1 MYSGVYLFLKVV
13 EKKIFL
19 KKKVMECIVKY
30 TLPTL
35 TTLCEPVKND
45 LLVVEV
51 KPCQTNVKPTA
62 LKNPLRRIAISP
74 RGFESTPNC

>member
-1 MYSGVYLFLKVV
+1 MYSGVYLILKVV

-35 TTLCEPVKND
+35 TTLCESVK
-45 LLVVEV
+45 
-51 KPCQTNVKPTA
+51 K
-62 LKNPLRRIAISP
+62 
-74 RGFESTPNC
+74 

>member
-1 MYSGVYLFLKVV
+1 MYSGVYLILKVV

-19 KKKVMECIVKY
+19 KKKVMECIFEY

-51 KPCQTNVKPTA
+51 K
-62 LKNPLRRIAISP
+62 LILD
-74 RGFESTPNC
+74 

>member
-1 MYSGVYLFLKVV
+1 MYSGVYLIRKVV
-13 EKKIFL
+13 EKKLFL

-35 TTLCEPVKND
+35 TTLCESVKND

-51 KPCQTNVKPTA
+51 KPC
-62 LKNPLRRIAISP
+62 
-74 RGFESTPNC
+74 ESVSNQWL

>member
-19 KKKVMECIVKY
+19 NKKVMECIFKY
-30 TLPTL
+30 TRLYTNYIL
-35 TTLCEPVKND
+35 VSVKKD

-51 KPCQTNVKPTA
+51 KPC
-62 LKNPLRRIAISP
+62 
-74 RGFESTPNC
+74 ESVSNQWL

>member
-1 MYSGVYLFLKVV
+1 MYSGVYLILKVV

-35 TTLCEPVKND
+35 TTLCESVKND

-51 KPCQTNVKPTA
+51 KPI
-62 LKNPLRRIAISP
+62 LD
-74 RGFESTPNC
+74 

>member
-19 KKKVMECIVKY
+19 KKKVMKCIFEY
-30 TLPTL
+30 TRLYTNYIL
-35 TTLCEPVKND
+35 DSVKND

-51 KPCQTNVKPTA
+51 KPC
-62 LKNPLRRIAISP
+62 
-74 RGFESTPNC
+74 ESVSNQWL

>member
-19 KKKVMECIVKY
+19 KKKVMECIFEY

-35 TTLCEPVKND
+35 TTFQESVKKMTS
-45 LLVVEV
+45 LLWRS
-51 KPCQTNVKPTA
+51 N
-62 LKNPLRRIAISP
+62 
-74 RGFESTPNC
+74 

>member
-13 EKKIFL
+13 EKKLFL

-30 TLPTL
+30 TLPTI
-35 TTLCEPVKND
+35 TKFCEPVKND

-51 KPCQTNVKPTA
+51 KPI
-62 LKNPLRRIAISP
+62 LD
-74 RGFESTPNC
+74 